1 MSWYAI
7 DAIDE
12 AIETTR
18 SFLFPFEIGRWLRL
32 AVIVFFLGSV
42 SPGNV
47 QLPNTG
53 SADVSTVPWED
64 NLPLLI
70 GIGLILLALFV
81 LFGLISSVM
90 QFVLLDSIDTD
101 SIHIRRYFRK
111 RLGKG
116 VRLFLFEIG
125 VAVVGMLSFV
135 LVIAGGFTVVTAVDS
150 ILILVLSVFVL
161 ILLFFVVALLLAL
174 LVGFTTSFVAPVMI
188 VEDCGVLDGWRRFWP
203 TLTGEWK
210 QYVLYVVI
218 NWFLTLA
225 AGILVWIAMALLVL
239 ILGLVAGIPTALAF
253 AFSEEIGL
261 VLVSLFGLVGI
272 LITLVS
278 VFLIQIP
285 VKIYFRYYSL
295 LVLRKT
301 NDAFD
306 LIPYFDADD
315 SASESTAVGE

>member
-64 NLPLLI
+64 ILPLLI

-135 LVIAGGFTVVTAVDS
+135 LLIAGGFTVVTAVDS
-150 ILILVLSVFVL
+150 ILIQVLSVFVL

-210 QYVLYVVI
+210 QYALYVVI

-225 AGILVWIAMALLVL
+225 AGILVWIAIALLVL
-239 ILGLVAGIPTALAF
+239 VLGLVAGIPTALAF
-253 AFSEEIGL
+253 TFSEEIGL
-261 VLVSLFGLVGI
+261 VLVLLFGLVGI

-285 VKIYFRYYSL
+285 IKIYFRYYSL

>member
-32 AVIVFFLGSV
+32 AVIAFFLGSV

-53 SADVSTVPWED
+53 SADVSPSVPLE
-64 NLPLLI
+64 NHLPLLI

-81 LFGLISSVM
+81 LFGLIGSVM

-101 SIHIRRYFRK
+101 SIHIRRYLRE

-125 VAVVGMLSFV
+125 VAVVSVLSFV
-135 LVIAGGFTVVTAVDS
+135 LVISGGVMAVTAVDS
-150 ILILVLSVFVL
+150 ILILMLSG
-161 ILLFFVVALLLAL
+161 FVVVVLFLVVVFLLAV

-188 VEDCGVLDGWRRFWP
+188 VEDCGVIDGWQRFWP
-203 TLTGEWK
+203 MLKGEWK
-210 QYVLYVVI
+210 QYALYVVL
-218 NWFLTLA
+218 NWFLRLGV
-225 AGILVWIAMALLVL
+225 GIIVGIAMAIIVLL
-239 ILGLVAGIPTALAF
+239 LGVMAGIPTALTF
-253 AFSEEIGL
+253 AFSMDIGFIL
-261 VLVSLFGLVGI
+261 VLLFGLVGV
-272 LITLVS
+272 LITLAS
-278 VFLIQIP
+278 AFLIQIP
-285 VKIYFRYYSL
+285 VVVYFRYYSL

-301 NDAFD
+301 NPAFD
-306 LIPYFDADD
+306 LISSANDG
-315 SASESTAVGE
+315 SASEASAVGE